1 MTYCHGTWN
10 EILNFERF
18 VECMHFELNMQLLI
32 CAPLAMCHVEL
43 PWCMNQHYAILF
55 KCVVCISRKLRIG
68 SFKIHFSHMK
78 LNYVPMSINLFILI
92 FFCRIHLE
100 TKAINFLALHILLCC
115 VPNIYNNIMRVL
127 VHAVH
132 DIYIIITRV
141 LRCVWRIYCN
151 NKL

>member
-1 MTYCHGTWN
+1 MRLCNFKFLSNFSPMCFDEDTMTYCHGTWN

-43 PWCMNQHYAILF
+43 PWCMNQHYAILW
-55 KCVVCISRKLRIG
+55 KCVVCISQKLRFG

-78 LNYVPMSINLFILI
+78 SNYVPMSINLFILI

-100 TKAINFLALHILLCC
+100 TKAINVTSLLCTFYC
-115 VPNIYNNIMRVL
+115 VVFPT
-127 VHAVH
+127 
-132 DIYIIITRV
+132 YIIT
-141 LRCVWRIYCN
+141 
-151 NKL
+151 